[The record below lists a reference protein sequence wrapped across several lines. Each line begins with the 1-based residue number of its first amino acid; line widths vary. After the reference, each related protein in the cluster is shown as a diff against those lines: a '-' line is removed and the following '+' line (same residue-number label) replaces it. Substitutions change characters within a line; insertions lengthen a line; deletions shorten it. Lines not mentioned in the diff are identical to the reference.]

1 MSEEKKTELGFED
14 NSEEKASRWDKIKA
28 HVKRNEDRYTGFAAG
43 AVTSAVLFGLH
54 VHMNGTGRGQVSISN
69 PALINIK
76 PESTTNQI
84 QVNMLR
90 PGPKSHVV
98 QCIETGAVF
107 PSIRQAGRDLGIPA
121 SVISGHLNGKL
132 DNAGGLHF
140 DKIDEL

>member
-1 MSEEKKTELGFED
+1 MIEKEVKGIAENPEV
-14 NSEEKASRWDKIKA
+14 KVSRWNKIKA
-28 HVKRNEDRYTGFAAG
+28 HVKRNEDRYTSFAAG
-43 AVTSAVLFGLH
+43 AVSGAVLFG
-54 VHMNGTGRGQVSISN
+54 VHATLRGRDSGQVSISN

-98 QCIETGAVF
+98 QCVETGAVF

>member
-1 MSEEKKTELGFED
+1 MNENEVKGVVENPEAKI
-14 NSEEKASRWDKIKA
+14 SRWGKIKA
-28 HVKRNEDRYTGFAAG
+28 HVKSNEDRYTSFAAG
-43 AVTSAVLFGLH
+43 VVSGAVLFG
-54 VHMNGTGRGQVSISN
+54 VHATLRGCAPGQVSISN

-98 QCIETGAVF
+98 QCVETGAVF